1 MSEAKP
7 VKAVPTTDLFGVNT
21 PAKSALNKKNRDERR
36 KSIRS
41 QNARSKMK

>member
-7 VKAVPTTDLFGVNT
+7 VKAVPTVDLFGFNT
-21 PAKSALNKKNRDERR
+21 PAQSAQNKKNRAERR

-41 QNARSKMK
+41 QNARSKVK

>member
-7 VKAVPTTDLFGVNT
+7 VKAVPTIDLFGFNT
-21 PAKSALNKKNRDERR
+21 VAKSALNKKNRDERR